1 MNSLTPK
8 NTSLL
13 DALEISDLPAEEQEA
28 VLLEINELVFKGS
41 MLRMIEQMDEATSE
55 AFTALMDSDAD
66 EEAVEAF
73 IAQNVPGAD
82 QAVLDTIKELTDDI
96 LVATGTNTN

>member
-1 MNSLTPK
+1 MTTSS
-8 NTSLL
+8 SLL
-13 DALEISDLPAEEQEA
+13 EALDIADLPLEEQEA

-73 IAQNVPGAD
+73 LTKNVPGAD
-82 QAVLDTIKELTDDI
+82 QAVLDTITELTDDI
-96 LVATGTNTN
+96 LAVTGTNTN